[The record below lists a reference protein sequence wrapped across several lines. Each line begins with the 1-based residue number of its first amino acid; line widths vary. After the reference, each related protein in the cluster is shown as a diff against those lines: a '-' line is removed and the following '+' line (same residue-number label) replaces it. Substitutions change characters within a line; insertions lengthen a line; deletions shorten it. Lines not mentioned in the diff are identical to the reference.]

1 MQDAATA
8 NANMCQLLEE
18 EAAEKEREA
27 REAAKRIKRK
37 LKKAAARL
45 QREEEAKSSATEAAA
60 AQPHGQEDGTP
71 LDEDAGPSY
80 PVRRLHS
87 HLQRQHSSAPTKM
100 CHVDALGSAEKY

>member
-1 MQDAATA
+1 
-8 NANMCQLLEE
+8 MCQLLEE

-45 QREEEAKSSATEAAA
+45 QREEEEAKSSATEAAA